1 LASVNGLQFKNKP
14 LRQRAMATEASGV
27 SPRSI
32 SLSLFAFAIF
42 YGGMVCIAGVLGNKQ
57 VALGPLAVEAGIFA
71 FLLLV
76 VTSSAVAE
84 LHGRQTANRL
94 VLIGFVP
101 LLVSLA
107 LSLFVLALPAAAEM
121 APERLSA
128 FETVMGGTP
137 RIWLGG
143 ILAYGIST
151 LLNVTIFT
159 RLKAREGARL
169 LWLRAGIA
177 SVLSQVVD
185 TLIFITV
192 AFYGVF
198 PIAELL
204 LGQMLAKVVLSAV
217 LVPPAVYLFVALGRK
232 LDARD

>member
-1 LASVNGLQFKNKP
+1 
-14 LRQRAMATEASGV
+14 MTTEVEAAARE
-27 SPRSI
+27 PQAAPAI
-32 SLSLFAFAIF
+32 PLSLFAFALF

-76 VTSSAVAE
+76 VTSSSVAE
-84 LHGRQTANRL
+84 LHGRAIANRL

-101 LLVSLA
+101 LIVSLL
-107 LSLFVLALPAAAEM
+107 LSLVVLAVPASPQM
-121 APERLSA
+121 DPQRLAA

-137 RIWLGG
+137 RIWIGG
-143 ILAYGIST
+143 IIAYGTST
-151 LLNVTIFT
+151 FLNVTIFS
-159 RLKAREGARL
+159 RLKAREGSGL

-177 SVLSQVVD
+177 SILSQIVD
-185 TLIFITV
+185 TLIFITI

-198 PIAELL
+198 PIGELI

-217 LVPPAVYLFVALGRK
+217 LVPPLVYAFVALGRS
-232 LDARD
+232 LDARR

>member
-1 LASVNGLQFKNKP
+1 MTDTVHGNARP
-14 LRQRAMATEASGV
+14 DI
-27 SPRSI
+27 SP
-32 SLSLFAFAIF
+32 SLFAFAIF

-84 LHGRQTANRL
+84 LHGRDTANRL

-101 LLVSLA
+101 LIASLLISIA
-107 LSLFVLALPAAAEM
+107 VLAVPAAKDMDPA
-121 APERLSA
+121 RLSA
-128 FETVMGGTP
+128 FETILGGTP
-137 RIWLGG
+137 RIWAGG
-143 ILAYGIST
+143 ILAYGTSQ
-151 LLNVTIFT
+151 LLNVTIFSK
-159 RLKAREGARL
+159 LKGREGNRL
-169 LWLRAGIA
+169 LWLRSGVA
-177 SVLSQVVD
+177 SVLSQIVD

-204 LGQMLAKVVLSAV
+204 LGQMLAKVVLSMV
-217 LVPPAVYLFVALGRK
+217 LVPPLIYAFVALGRR
-232 LDARD
+232 LDSPN